1 MKKAIIKILIT
12 CIIVGGLGTGGYYGY
27 KKYKAS
33 KTTVAASSYI
43 TMKTTKTNLQV
54 SIQGTGAVYAGISKD
69 INASS
74 AGEIKDLNVNAGD
87 RVAKDAI
94 LFTISNDQLQQAID
108 KAENTLAKQKLQLSN
123 AKNTLSS
130 AQQTLADIK
139 ANAGT
144 STSNKTMTVT
154 EADAQVSKAKLD
166 VSSAELAVKDAEK
179 DLTAAKDQKN
189 KATVKSPIEGLV
201 VTKNKSTGDSVQAGN
216 ITTSSNSTSS
226 ILTIIDTNS
235 FKVKV
240 AVDELDIQKVKA
252 GQKAEIK
259 LGAIAD
265 KVYEGTV
272 EEIALTGTT
281 SNNVTTYDVVVAIS
295 NPENVKLGMNANVS
309 ILVESK
315 ENILV
320 IPAEAL
326 VERNGGKFV
335 MVADSTNT
343 SNSSSQQ
350 ANTEAGGNGGKQT
363 QNNNQSTGNSQGM
376 TANGRQGVN
385 SGNRTA
391 NAGVATASGGKLVA
405 IKTGIENQNYIEV
418 TEGLTEG
425 QQILVSLPQTSTST
439 NQSTR
444 NTFSTGVGG
453 FGGGAGVM
461 GGNRQQAPTGN
472 GGGNRQ

>member
-1 MKKAIIKILIT
+1 
-12 CIIVGGLGTGGYYGY
+12 
-27 KKYKAS
+27 
-33 KTTVAASSYI
+33 
-43 TMKTTKTNLQV
+43 
-54 SIQGTGAVYAGISKD
+54 
-69 INASS
+69 
-74 AGEIKDLNVNAGD
+74 
-87 RVAKDAI
+87 
-94 LFTISNDQLQQAID
+94 
-108 KAENTLAKQKLQLSN
+108 
-123 AKNTLSS
+123 
-130 AQQTLADIK
+130 
-139 ANAGT
+139 
-144 STSNKTMTVT
+144 
-154 EADAQVSKAKLD
+154 
-166 VSSAELAVKDAEK
+166 
-179 DLTAAKDQKN
+179 
-189 KATVKSPIEGLV
+189 
-201 VTKNKSTGDSVQAGN
+201 
-216 ITTSSNSTSS
+216 
-226 ILTIIDTNS
+226 
-235 FKVKV
+235 
-240 AVDELDIQKVKA
+240 VDELDIQKVKA

-295 NPENVKLGMNANVS
+295 NPESVKLGMNANVS

-326 VERNGGKFV
+326 VERNGSKFV

-391 NAGVATASGGKLVA
+391 NAGGATASSGKLVA